1 MAKIIIGI
9 HGLANKMP
17 KATLEDWWKKSIR
30 EGLRNIGYTGWFEFK
45 MVFWADKLYK
55 NILHDD
61 KDFYFDNLYNNE
73 PYKAARAGTLKRHND
88 SVADEARRIAGSV
101 FGGAADQLKGWFGD
115 ESPVDAALGN
125 VKVLRDLFF
134 YYERKPIRARDGG
147 RKDTKT
153 VLKRV
158 LADELV
164 AGKDKSIMLVG
175 HSMGSIIAY
184 DVMRDLGR
192 SDDPVS
198 VSHFATIGSPLGLSF
213 VRGKI
218 VEERHYSG
226 RRVRTPSFVT
236 SSWKNFADGKDPVAL
251 DSHLSDD
258 YDENDKGIKVQDDLV
273 ANNYQ
278 SPAGEPNHHKSYGYL
293 RTPEFSEYV
302 RDFLKAKTE

>member
-1 MAKIIIGI
+1 M
-9 HGLANKMP
+9 
-17 KATLEDWWKKSIR
+17 
-30 EGLRNIGYTGWFEFK
+30 
-45 MVFWADKLYK
+45 
-55 NILHDD
+55 
-61 KDFYFDNLYNNE
+61 
-73 PYKAARAGTLKRHND
+73 
-88 SVADEARRIAGSV
+88 ADEARRIAGSV

-198 VSHFATIGSPLGLSF
+198 VSHFATIGSPPGPLFCQRKDRRGTPLFGQACPHALVCDLKLEKLRRRKRSRGSGL
-213 VRGKI
+213 
-218 VEERHYSG
+218 
-226 RRVRTPSFVT
+226 PS
-236 SSWKNFADGKDPVAL
+236 K
-251 DSHLSDD
+251 
-258 YDENDKGIKVQDDLV
+258 
-273 ANNYQ
+273 
-278 SPAGEPNHHKSYGYL
+278 
-293 RTPEFSEYV
+293 
-302 RDFLKAKTE
+302 